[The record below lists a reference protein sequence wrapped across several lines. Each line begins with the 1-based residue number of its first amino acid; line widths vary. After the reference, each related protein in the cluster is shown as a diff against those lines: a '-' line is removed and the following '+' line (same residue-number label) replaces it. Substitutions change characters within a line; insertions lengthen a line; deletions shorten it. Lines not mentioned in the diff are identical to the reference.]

1 MKLNTKSIALAAAIL
16 LLADRGLSGCGTDFS
31 ANAAT
36 PHAIQEAIAFPS
48 PTVGMSYADASDGGH
63 AIFANKGQTFFS
75 NITVRKTG
83 SVQGD
88 KADFYGENAAV
99 LAVDGAA
106 LTLREA
112 SVSTEGEHANAVF
125 SYGEDSVVDIAD
137 STITTLGDFS
147 GGLMTTGGGT
157 MNAANL
163 VIRTSGRSSAAIR
176 SDRGGG
182 TVRVSGGTYSTDG
195 VGSPA
200 VYSTADISVKNAELV
215 SRVSQAVVIEG
226 DNSVQ
231 LENVTVTANNT
242 EKNSGKS
249 PWYQAVML
257 YQSMSGDS
265 DEGSAEFTM
274 LGGSLTSLNG
284 DVFFV
289 SNTLAVINLTGAEI
303 MNDDPDGVFLRAAAA
318 GWGREG
324 QNGGHVELRTAA
336 QKLEGDILAD
346 KLSTVSISLADGSVL
361 TGAVNPSD
369 EGEVSIT
376 LTDGARWSL
385 TGDSHVKSLNAEG
398 GSIQLNGYI
407 LTVDGTEYK
416 G

>member
-1 MKLNTKSIALAAAIL
+1 
-16 LLADRGLSGCGTDFS
+16 
-31 ANAAT
+31 
-36 PHAIQEAIAFPS
+36 
-48 PTVGMSYADASDGGH
+48 
-63 AIFANKGQTFFS
+63 
-75 NITVRKTG
+75 
-83 SVQGD
+83 
-88 KADFYGENAAV
+88 
-99 LAVDGAA
+99 
-106 LTLREA
+106 
-112 SVSTEGEHANAVF
+112 
-125 SYGEDSVVDIAD
+125 
-137 STITTLGDFS
+137 
-147 GGLMTTGGGT
+147 
-157 MNAANL
+157 
-163 VIRTSGRSSAAIR
+163 
-176 SDRGGG
+176 
-182 TVRVSGGTYSTDG
+182 VRVSGGTYSTDG

-200 VYSTADISVKNAELV
+200 VYSTADISVQNAELV
-215 SRVSQAVVIEG
+215 SRASQAVVIEG

-257 YQSMSGDS
+257 CQSMSGDAG
-265 DEGSAEFTM
+265 EGSAEFTM

-289 SNTLAVINLTGAEI
+289 SNTHAVINLTGAEI

-318 GWGREG
+318 GWGREW

-346 KLSTVSISLADGSVL
+346 KLSTVSISLTDGSVL
-361 TGAVNPSD
+361 TGAVNPTD

-376 LTDGARWSL
+376 LTDGAQWSL

-398 GSIQLNGYI
+398 GSIQLNGYT
-407 LTVDGTEYK
+407 LTVDGVEYA